1 MNNPTTPRLPTTRRE
16 FLRLTGSGLGLL
28 AFSAYAPRFLT
39 QAAGANVPA
48 PQKDKRI
55 LVLVQLAGGNDG
67 LNTVIPYAD
76 DRYYNLRPTLGI
88 KDASTMHKLNDYLA
102 LAPPCGAMANLVQQ
116 GKFAVVQ
123 NVGYPNPNRSH
134 FRSTEIW
141 ETASGPDTFL
151 SDGWLGRYLDNCCS
165 GTPVD
170 GHAHDP
176 SAVHSTTILPQS
188 LFAKTA
194 QNYFSVGGDG
204 LRGGG
209 ARGGARGRRG
219 ANTAP
224 PKSLLEEFA
233 EIPAPG
239 DTGNFLSQTLMDALV
254 TEKRVQQVLDAYRP
268 LATYPNSQLAQSLQ
282 RVAALIAAGLETR
295 VYFCSQTG
303 FDTHANQFN
312 NHQNLLRDL
321 SEALAAFQKDLEAH
335 SLDQQVL
342 TMTFSEFGRRPY
354 ENDARGTDHGTAA
367 PLFVMGSGLKQAGV
381 IGEAPNLNIPE
392 KGDITYQID
401 FRQVYA
407 TVLHRWLEADPA
419 SVLTGKF
426 EELPFLGVER
436 PAVVPAKASG
446 KA

>member
-1 MNNPTTPRLPTTRRE
+1 MNNPTTPHLPTTRRE

-48 PQKDKRI
+48 PEKDKRI

-67 LNTVIPYAD
+67 LNTVIPYSND
-76 DRYYNLRPTLGI
+76 LYYNLRPTLGI
-88 KDASTMHKLNDYLA
+88 KDVSTMHKLDDHLA
-102 LAPPCGAMANLVQQ
+102 LAPPCGAMADLVRQ
-116 GKFAVVQ
+116 GKFAVIQ

-134 FRSTEIW
+134 FRSSEIW
-141 ETASGPDTFL
+141 ETASDADAFL
-151 SDGWLGRYLDNCCS
+151 SDGWMGRYLDNCCA
-165 GTPVD
+165 GAPNPN
-170 GHAHDP
+170 HDP
-176 SAVHSTTILPQS
+176 SAVHSTTTLPQS
-188 LFAKTA
+188 FFAKGE
-194 QNYFSVGGDG
+194 QNYFSIADGGNN
-204 LRGGG
+204 RGGG
-209 ARGGARGRRG
+209 PRGQGRGRRG
-219 ANTAP
+219 GAAAP
-224 PKSLLEEFA
+224 GKPLIESFA

-239 DTGNFLSQTLMDALV
+239 DTGNFLSHTLMDALV

-268 LATYPNSQLAQSLQ
+268 MATYPNSQLAQSLQ
-282 RVAALIAAGLETR
+282 RVVALIAAGLETR

-335 SLDQQVL
+335 GLDQQVL

-367 PLFVMGSGLKQAGV
+367 PLFVMGGALQQGGV

-392 KGDITYQID
+392 KGDITYKID

-407 TVLHRWLEADPA
+407 TVLHRWLEADP
-419 SVLTGKF
+419 SKVLADKF
-426 EELPFLGVER
+426 EELPFLGTAALASAAKK
-436 PAVVPAKASG
+436 PA
-446 KA
+446 

>member
-1 MNNPTTPRLPTTRRE
+1 MNNPTTTRLPTTRRE

-48 PQKDKRI
+48 PEKDKRI

-67 LNTVIPYAD
+67 LNTVIPYSND
-76 DRYYNLRPTLGI
+76 LYYNLRPTLGI
-88 KDASTMHKLNDYLA
+88 KDVSTMHKLDDHLA
-102 LAPPCGAMANLVQQ
+102 LAPPCGAIADLVQQ
-116 GKFAVVQ
+116 GKFAVIQ

-134 FRSTEIW
+134 FRSSEIW
-141 ETASGPDTFL
+141 ETASDADTFL
-151 SDGWLGRYLDNCCS
+151 SDGWIGRYLDNCCA
-165 GTPVD
+165 GAPNPN
-170 GHAHDP
+170 HDP
-176 SAVHSTTILPQS
+176 SAVHSTTTLPQS
-188 LFAKTA
+188 FFAKGS
-194 QNYFSVGGDG
+194 QNYFSIGGDG
-204 LRGGG
+204 LRGGQRGGRAGRG
-209 ARGGARGRRG
+209 ARRG
-219 ANTAP
+219 TAAVP
-224 PKSLLEEFA
+224 AKTLIEQFA

-239 DTGNFLSQTLMDALV
+239 DTGNFLSHTLMDALV
-254 TEKRVQQVLDAYRP
+254 TEKRVQQVLDAYKP

-282 RVAALIAAGLETR
+282 RVVALIAAGLETR

-321 SEALAAFQKDLEAH
+321 SDALAAFQKDLEAH
-335 SLDQQVL
+335 GLDKQVL

-367 PLFVMGSGLKQAGV
+367 PLFVMGGALKQAGV

-392 KGDITYQID
+392 KGDITYKID

-407 TVLHRWLEADPA
+407 TVLHRWLEADP
-419 SVLTGKF
+419 SQVLTGKF
-426 EELPFLGVER
+426 AELPFLGTDGATR
-436 PAVVPAKASG
+436 PAKKTA
-446 KA
+446 